1 MACADIMTM
10 VMSMAMA
17 FKFTVNSAPEG
28 KARPRVTAHGT
39 YTPRGTRQYE
49 DLVRWEYKR
58 QGGPDFGSIPLRVT
72 ITAFFQ
78 LRRSATKL
86 EKLAAMTGELFPAK
100 KPDADNIAKAI
111 CDAVELTVRKRYGP
125 DPSVDV
131 EVSEYDEQD
140 L

>member
-1 MACADIMTM
+1 M
-10 VMSMAMA
+10 
-17 FKFTVNSAPEG
+17 FKFTVHAAPEG

-58 QGGPDFGSIPLRVT
+58 QGGPDYGSVPLRVT

-78 LRRSATKL
+78 LRSSATKR
-86 EKLAAMTGELFPAK
+86 EKFAAMTGELRPAK

-111 CDAVELTVRKRYGP
+111 CDALNGIAYKDDAQIIELTVRKRYGP
-125 DPSVDV
+125 DPSVV
-131 EVSEYDEQD
+131 CEVSEYGGQD